1 MSPGLYLVHKPVGV
15 TSFSFVQKA
24 IDEARAARPNHRPR
38 VVHGG
43 TLDPFAEGLLILL
56 VGPATRLFEYL
67 HAVPKVYEATV
78 RWGSETDNGDPT
90 GRVVSEGEA
99 SGLTVEKLDAAL
111 AAFVGWREQV
121 PPATSNK
128 RVGGERAYVRAHR
141 GEAVELPA
149 SRVYLHEARWVSHGL
164 PGESRLRVVVR
175 GGYYVRALV
184 RDLGRA
190 VGCGAHLA
198 GLRRE
203 AIGPY
208 SDPEG
213 EEPVARHGRDV
224 LPWLGSRV
232 LSDAEVGELRQ
243 GKGIAVGAVSPGEW
257 RAPEGFPGA
266 DGVVRGFH
274 LGKLVWVLGVEGEQ
288 LLGVAEL
295 KGGV

>member
-56 VGPATRLFEYL
+56 VGPATRLFEHL
-67 HAVPKVYEATV
+67 HAVPKVYDATV

-90 GRVVSEGEA
+90 GKVVFEGDA
-99 SGLTVEKLDAAL
+99 SGLTAERLEEAL
-111 AAFVGWREQV
+111 AGFAGWREQV

-149 SRVYLHEARWVSHGL
+149 SRVYLHEARWVLHGL
-164 PGESRLRVVVR
+164 PGESRLRAVVR
-175 GGYYVRALV
+175 GGDYVRALV

-190 VGCGAHLA
+190 LGCGAHLA

-208 SDPEG
+208 VDPGSGG
-213 EEPVARHGRDV
+213 EMAARHGREV
-224 LPWLGSRV
+224 LPWVPSRV
-232 LSDAEVGELRQ
+232 LSDFEVGELRA
-243 GKGIAVGAVSPGEW
+243 GRAIGCGEVVGAEW
-257 RAPEGFPGA
+257 PLP
-266 DGVVRGFH
+266 
-274 LGKLVWVLGVEGEQ
+274 
-288 LLGVAEL
+288 
-295 KGGV
+295 

>member
-1 MSPGLYLVHKPVGV
+1 MNPGLYLVHKPVGV

-24 IDEARAARPNHRPR
+24 IDEARAERPNHRPR

-67 HAVPKVYEATV
+67 HTVPKVYEATV
-78 RWGSETDNGDPT
+78 RWGVETDNGDPT
-90 GRVVSEGEA
+90 GKVVFEGDA
-99 SGLTVEKLDAAL
+99 SGVTPERLDEVL
-111 AAFVGWREQV
+111 SGFVGWREQV

-149 SRVYLHEARWVSHGL
+149 SRVYLHEARWVSHSL

-184 RDLGRA
+184 RDLGRTL
-190 VGCGAHLA
+190 GCRAHLA

-203 AIGPY
+203 SIGPY
-208 SDPEG
+208 MDPEG
-213 EEPVARHGRDV
+213 GETVVRHGKDV
-224 LPWLGSRV
+224 LPWAPSRV
-232 LSDAEVGELRQ
+232 LTDFEVGELRQ
-243 GKGIAVGAVSPGEW
+243 ARPIPLGAVTPPDW
-257 RAPEGFPGA
+257 CVPIGFP
-266 DGVVRGFH
+266 DSSPIRGFH
-274 LGKLVWVLGVEGEQ
+274 LGKLICLLQVEGEQ
-288 LLGVAEL
+288 IKTLAEL
-295 KGGV
+295 RGGV

>member
-1 MSPGLYLVHKPVGV
+1 MNPGLYLVHKPVGV

-24 IDEARAARPNHRPR
+24 IDDLRAARPNHRPR

-78 RWGSETDNGDPT
+78 RWGVETDNGDPLGKVT
-90 GRVVSEGEA
+90 FEGDP
-99 SGLTVEKLDAAL
+99 SDLTAERLETARG
-111 AAFVGWREQV
+111 AFVGWHEQV

-141 GEAVELPA
+141 GEAVELPP
-149 SRVYLHEARWVSHGL
+149 SRVYLHEAQWVSHAL

-190 VGCGAHLA
+190 LGCGAHLA
-198 GLRRE
+198 GLRRVS
-203 AIGPY
+203 IGPY
-208 SDPEG
+208 VDPAG
-213 EEPVARHGRDV
+213 EEWVERHGRDV
-224 LPWLGSRV
+224 LPWAPVRV
-232 LSDAEVGELRQ
+232 LSDFEVGELRH
-243 GKGIAVGAVSPGEW
+243 GRPIPLGAVTPPDWSVP
-257 RAPEGFPGA
+257 AGFPDPA
-266 DGVVRGFH
+266 APIRGFH
-274 LGKLVWVLGVEGEQ
+274 LGKLVCLLQAEGQ
-288 LLGVAEL
+288 SLKTLAEL
-295 KGGV
+295 RGGV